1 MFAFCALD
9 VGVRKG
15 LLILIT
21 PQSKK
26 SKNSITWP
34 CNSRRTL
41 MVKTEAKSTE
51 NFAQLNQ

>member
-41 MVKTEAKSTE
+41 SHGE
-51 NFAQLNQ
+51 N